1 VNRTTDYYSR
11 QVSNTHIFFGGG
23 GEEQIWRGET
33 AYITIYYAYQLKFI
47 ETQYSRM
54 AKRDTVNKNK

>member
-1 VNRTTDYYSR
+1 L
-11 QVSNTHIFFGGG
+11 GG
-23 GEEQIWRGET
+23 GEEQIWRGEA